1 MKCKQEMGVDPKWR
15 KVLNYKSGRF
25 PPAVINEVVTVGS
38 NPQLC
43 QPYEDIMSIGVY
55 SDAPQQVPA
64 PRTRDIRQGIDEE
77 LWHRLTPYYLD
88 CQPVEHFARQ
98 LLQRIQLHRVEVI
111 RLKPTLIVEVSIIAA
126 AVIKHLLYAGPCH
139 PEYH

>member
-1 MKCKQEMGVDPKWR
+1 MAILFYPVFHVQSPKAQTERGIDRLAVPAGNKGVLLKCRNMKCKQEMGVDPKWR

-43 QPYEDIMSIGVY
+43 QPYEDIMSTGVY

-64 PRTRDIRQGIDEE
+64 PRTRDIRQGIDEK
-77 LWHRLTPYYLD
+77 LWHRLTPYYLN
-88 CQPVEHFARQ
+88 CQPVEHFA
-98 LLQRIQLHRVEVI
+98 
-111 RLKPTLIVEVSIIAA
+111 
-126 AVIKHLLYAGPCH
+126 
-139 PEYH
+139 